1 MDQIAVWDM
10 TAENL
15 PETEK
20 QLFWADKLSSV
31 CEYLTMETR
40 IRNVTRLLPL
50 MEAICD
56 RYNKSRIHAQ
66 ETEKDA

>member
-40 IRNVTRLLPL
+40 IRNVTKLLL
-50 MEAICD
+50 MVEAICD